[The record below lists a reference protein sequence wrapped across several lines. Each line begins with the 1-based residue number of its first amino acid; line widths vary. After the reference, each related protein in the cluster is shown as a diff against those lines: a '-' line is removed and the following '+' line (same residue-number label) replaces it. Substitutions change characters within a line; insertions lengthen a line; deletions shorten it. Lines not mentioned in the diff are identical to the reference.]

1 MARRIVVDPMTRIEG
16 HLRIEAEAEGGRI
29 REAWASSTM
38 WRGME
43 IILKGRDPRDAWAF
57 TQRVCGVCTTVH
69 AIASIRAVEN
79 ALDYRVPR
87 NANLMRN
94 LVLGFQYVQ
103 DHAVHFYVLHALD
116 WVDVVSALR
125 ADPAQT
131 SRIAQSISSWPKS
144 STAYFKDVQQKL
156 QDFVNSGQLGIFTN
170 GYWGHP
176 AYKLPPEVN
185 LLGVAHY
192 LEVLDWQREIIKPQT
207 IIGGKN
213 PHPNWLV
220 GGMACPINLND
231 TGTLNSEELS
241 KISAA
246 IDRAVEF
253 VEQVYFPDL
262 VAVAGFYKDWA
273 AIGGGARNYLAY
285 GEFPSVGAEEID
297 SLFLPRGVIVD
308 RNLNEVEPFDPDL
321 VTEYVTHSWYSYS
334 GGDDVAL
341 HPFEGET
348 KPNYTGPQPPYDAL
362 NVDDKYTWMKAPR
375 YRDMPMEV
383 GPLARMLVAYASG
396 HDGAR
401 ELVTEVLGRLDAPP
415 SALFST
421 LGRTA
426 ARGIETV
433 LVARQ
438 LREWYNALIDNIKNG
453 DLATFNPEKWDPD
466 TWPAETR
473 GFGYMEAPRGALG
486 HWVRIKDKRIE
497 NYQLVVPST
506 WNCSPRDARGN
517 KGPYE
522 LSLTDNHPLM
532 DPERPIEILRT
543 IHSFDP
549 CMACGVHVLDPEG
562 RELVA
567 VTVQ

>member
-1 MARRIVVDPMTRIEG
+1 MARRVVVDPVTRIEG

-57 TQRVCGVCTTVH
+57 TQRACGVCTTVH
-69 AIASIRAVEN
+69 ALASIRAVEN
-79 ALDYRVPR
+79 ALDYAVPK
-87 NANLMRN
+87 NADLMRN
-94 LVLGFQYVQ
+94 LVLGFQFVQ
-103 DHAVHFYVLHALD
+103 DHAIHFYALHALD
-116 WVDVVSALR
+116 WVDIVSALR
-125 ADPAQT
+125 ADPAET
-131 SRIAQSISSWPKS
+131 ARIAQSISSWPKS
-144 STAYFKDVQQKL
+144 SAAYFRTVQQTL
-156 QDFVNSGQLGIFTN
+156 QQFVDSGQLGIFTN

-192 LEVLDWQREIIKPQT
+192 LEVLDWQREIIKPQA

-220 GGMACPINLND
+220 GGMACPINLED
-231 TGTLNSEELS
+231 TGTLNAEELT
-241 KISAA
+241 KISEA
-246 IDRAVEF
+246 IDLAVEF

-262 VAVAGFYKDWA
+262 VAVAGFYKEWA

-285 GEFPSVGAEEID
+285 GEFPSTSVDDID
-297 SLFLPRGVIVD
+297 SLYQPRGVIVD
-308 RNLNEVEPFDPDL
+308 RNLSEVQPFDPDL
-321 VTEYVTHSWYSYS
+321 VTEYVTHSWYSYE
-334 GGDDVAL
+334 GGDDVGL
-341 HPFEGET
+341 HPYEGET
-348 KPNYTGPQPPYDAL
+348 HPNYTGPQPPYDAL
-362 NVDDKYTWMKAPR
+362 NVDGKYSWMKAPR
-375 YRDMPMEV
+375 YQGMAMEV
-383 GPLARMLVAYASG
+383 GPLARMLVAYGSG
-396 HDGAR
+396 HDDAR
-401 ELVTEVLGRLDAPP
+401 ELITEVLERLDAPP

-433 LVARQ
+433 LIARQ
-438 LREWYNALIDNIKNG
+438 LREWYNALISNIKNG
-453 DLATFNPEKWDPD
+453 DLATFNPAKWKPE
-466 TWPAETR
+466 TWPAEAR

-486 HWVRIKDKRIE
+486 HWIRIKDERIE

-506 WNCSPRDARGN
+506 WNCSPRDVEGG

-522 LSLTDNHPLM
+522 MSLTDNHPLV

-549 CMACGVHVLDPEG
+549 CMACGVHVFDPEG